1 MYSNQLV
8 INKDEYGLLEAV
20 VFFTDKQKR

>member
-1 MYSNQLV
+1 MYSDQLV
-8 INKDEYGLLEAV
+8 IIKNEYGLLEAV